1 MLDIKRNVG
10 RRIPVK
16 VPLPVEAKMDK
27 YYLSSN
33 LSKIGN
39 FQTSMGSEYIRESS
53 ESLGQVGKL
62 LELPDGNLLFMDWFG
77 SVKVY
82 QIRMQDSVKELK
94 TWKKLTGSIGQENLE
109 ITFHGDDADDVQ
121 ADNGPPLMEGKGTGE
136 GNGEGGGDGEGGADG

>member
-1 MLDIKRNVG
+1 
-10 RRIPVK
+10 
-16 VPLPVEAKMDK
+16 MDK

-33 LSKIGN
+33 FSKIVN
-39 FQTSMGSEYIRESS
+39 FQTSMGSEYIRERS

-82 QIRMQDSVKELK
+82 QARMQDSVEELK

-109 ITFHGDDADDVQ
+109 ITFHGDDADDMQ
-121 ADNGPPLMEGKGTGE
+121 ADNGPPLMEGKVKRK
-136 GNGEGGGDGEGGADG
+136 GNGDGDGGGDGEGGADG